1 MQKENY
7 MARLPIVD
15 PSTSTGKAH
24 DLLAAVGKKLGL
36 VPNMTRVMAN
46 SPAVL
51 EAYIGFSGALDGASL
66 NAKIRER
73 IALGT
78 AEVNQCEYC
87 LSAHSTIGK
96 LVGLNEKEILDSRG
110 GRSADS
116 KAAAALQFSRQL
128 VEKRGAVSEAD
139 MDAGRKGGLTE
150 GEIAEVVALTA
161 LNIFTNYFNTAFQV
175 DVDFPKVSPARRR
188 VTTSEFGA
196 RTTRP
201 GSSRLTS

>member
-1 MQKENY
+1 MQKESY

-96 LVGLNEKEILDSRG
+96 LVGLNENEILDSRG

-116 KAAAALQFSRQL
+116 KATAALQFSRQL

-139 MDAGRKGGLTE
+139 IDAGRKSGLTE

-175 DVDFPKVSPARRR
+175 DVDFPKVSPARRN
-188 VTTSEFGA
+188 A
-196 RTTRP
+196 
-201 GSSRLTS
+201 